1 MIRPF
6 KLASSIF
13 LLFFITACNGLTN
26 KDVSVKGNIEHL
38 GRSELYVSY
47 YKDKDII
54 ANDTIMSNDA
64 GKFEFILNSF
74 DETTPVTIYFHNNDC
89 WTTLFAKSGDKIEI
103 KGDIYLVDL
112 LEIKGGDINDDLSR
126 FKQQIR
132 PLYLE
137 RQEILSGKY
146 KGSPEDT
153 ETKLAEINLALKRKA
168 KEFILDNT
176 NSVASVVLIQD
187 FFYQDYDPITKDLI
201 SELRGDAAK
210 FHLTTRI
217 MESILNW

>member
-1 MIRPF
+1 
-6 KLASSIF
+6 
-13 LLFFITACNGLTN
+13 LLIACNGLTN
-26 KDVSVKGNIEHL
+26 KDVTVKGSIEHL
-38 GRSELYVSY
+38 GKSELYVSY
-47 YKDKDII
+47 YKEKGII
-54 ANDTIMSNDA
+54 ANDTITSNEA
-64 GKFEFILNSF
+64 GKFEFLIDSF

-112 LEIKGGDINDDLSR
+112 LDIKGGEINNDLSR
-126 FKQQIR
+126 FKQQIK
-132 PLYLE
+132 PLYLD

-146 KGSPEDT
+146 NDSPEDT
-153 ETKLAEINLALKRKA
+153 EIKLAEINLALKRKA

-210 FHLTTRI
+210 FHLTNRI
-217 MESILNW
+217 RESILNW